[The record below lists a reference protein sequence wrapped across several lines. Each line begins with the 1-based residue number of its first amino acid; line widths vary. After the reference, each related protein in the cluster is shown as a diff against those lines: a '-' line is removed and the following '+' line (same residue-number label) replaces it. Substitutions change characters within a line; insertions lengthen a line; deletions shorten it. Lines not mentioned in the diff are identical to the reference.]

1 MRHFLITISVILF
14 SLVQASFSFAQTT
27 QNTSVPS
34 SSAIEAS
41 IADLED
47 NSELSEE
54 QIQTATDL
62 YKEAL
67 QRLRDIALAQEQET
81 QYQSDLTNSAAV
93 LRGLNEEI
101 ELAKEQLDTPPL
113 TEMELGEE
121 PMREE
126 DLLELEQE
134 LASRES
140 ELRGL
145 RSEIDGYRASLQA
158 LSTRQVNAP
167 KELIE
172 VRAELGTITSGLAD
186 LGEVET
192 ASDVLGRARR
202 VNLRVKAKYRRQQI
216 ATLEREVASLPRRNE
231 IINARQMLAELQ
243 SRELSR
249 EVQVLQERT
258 GQRRLNEAL
267 QFQSTVLAE
276 ADRYSDLHPVLS
288 KMAERNKELAKQVIG
303 LAASEAAISRNT
315 ASARSR
321 QDDVLEDLE
330 VARDLANLESLDRD
344 AGATLR
350 RLGNQLVS
358 PQAIRADLNETQ
370 TLLVNATRQR
380 LVAQEALRDLPVGR
394 VNPETVLNAARRINP
409 TLPAF
414 NSEEIAAL
422 QILNDSQ
429 RSLLLRISTEG
440 TDRVTDI
447 RQLQAAQEKLL
458 ETTQDLQ
465 SLLDEKLLW
474 IPSVPAI
481 GVSWL
486 PKIVNGSLELFAPEH
501 IVLVFET
508 LTSQLQKYW
517 PLAFIFGVVI
527 IGLYRTRPWLYAN
540 IQKRS
545 TEVGRVKVDSA
556 WHTPAVLVAG
566 CLIALPLPLLFLLS
580 GILFDLVDL
589 ADPVVDG
596 VENACYFL
604 AIFLFIVLTWRVWD
618 RDKSLFGTHFKMA
631 AIVRQTVNKQLRW
644 FVPVVGVTSG
654 LLALTTDM
662 TSAGIYE
669 GLSLLLFIL
678 TCLVLGVFGFK
689 ITLLE
694 KNKFSNTSNDP
705 GWFVRYNGLIS
716 VFIIGIP
723 IGAAALAAAGYYETA
738 DELLWRFFM
747 SALLLFLTYLVW
759 GTIRRVIVVAQ
770 RQLRYRQAVERRD
783 AAIKARREKEEA
795 EERGEE
801 MSPPPKVDTKE
812 IDVSSLTRQS
822 AQLLNTLIIIAFA
835 VLMWANWSS
844 LLPALS
850 IFDGIDVW
858 TYKTGELDE
867 LNNPIETA
875 VTLWNVLQSLVILG
889 LTFIAA
895 RNLPGFLEIFVL
907 NRLGVDPGTR
917 YAVVTILGYIIIAL
931 GLIVGVNRLGLQWS
945 QLKFVA
951 AGLSVG
957 IGFGLQKIIANFV
970 SGLVILFERP
980 IRIGDYVTIGEESGF
995 VSRIKIRAT
1004 TLNDLDHR
1012 EILIPNEA
1020 LISERVTNWTLSNS
1034 VTRLIVKV
1042 GIAYGSNTDKAR
1054 ELMLDTVK
1062 KLPKVLDTPPPSV
1075 LFMGFGDSSLDFE
1088 VRVFLRTFDERV
1100 PMTHT
1105 IHTEINKT
1113 LEKAGIPIPFPQRDL
1128 NIVTQNVPLEFLQKS
1143 KSAQSQA
1150 KKASTSKAKGK
1161 TGKAAKTAPK
1171 SKSALKPK
1179 TKTATSSKS
1188 KTGSSPKSET

>member
-1 MRHFLITISVILF
+1 MRHFLITVSVILF

-27 QNTSVPS
+27 QITPVPS
-34 SSAIEAS
+34 SSAIETS

-81 QYQSDLTNSAAV
+81 QYQSDLTNSAAI

-101 ELAKEQLDTPPL
+101 EVAKEQLDTTPL
-113 TEMELGEE
+113 TEMELGDE

-267 QFQSTVLAE
+267 QFQNTVLAE
-276 ADRYSDLHPVLS
+276 AQRYSDLHPVLS

-330 VARDLANLESLDRD
+330 VARDLADLESLDRD

-380 LVAQEALRDLPVGR
+380 LIAQEALRDLPVGR
-394 VNPETVLNAARRINP
+394 VNPEAVLNAARRTNP
-409 TLPAF
+409 TLDGFEP
-414 NSEEIAAL
+414 EDIAAL
-422 QILNDSQ
+422 QVLNDSQ

-465 SLLDEKLLW
+465 TLLDEKLLW

-481 GVSWL
+481 GLDWT
-486 PKIVNGSLELFAPEH
+486 PKIVTGALELFSPEH
-501 IVLVFET
+501 IVLVVET
-508 LTSQLQKYW
+508 LTSQFLKLW
-517 PLAFIFGVVI
+517 PLALLFAVLI
-527 IGLYRTRPWLYAN
+527 IGLYRARPRLLAN
-540 IQKRS
+540 IKKRS
-545 TEVGRVKVDSA
+545 AEVGRVKVDSA
-556 WHTPAVLVAG
+556 WHTPAVLAAG
-566 CLIALPLPLLFLLS
+566 CLIALPLPLLFLFL

-596 VENACYFL
+596 LENACYFL
-604 AIFLFIVLTWRVWD
+604 AVFLFIVLTWRVWD

-631 AIVRQTVNKQLRW
+631 ASVRQVVNRQLKW

-662 TSAGIYE
+662 TSTGIYE
-669 GLSLLLFIL
+669 GLSLFLFIL
-678 TCLVLGVFGFK
+678 TCLVLAFFGFK
-689 ITLLE
+689 ITLLG
-694 KNKFSNTSNDP
+694 KKKFTRTSSDP
-705 GWFVRYNGLIS
+705 GWFIRYNGLIS
-716 VFIIGIP
+716 IFIIGIP

-770 RQLRYRQAVERRD
+770 RQLRYRQAIERRD
-783 AAIKARREKEEA
+783 AAIKARREKEAA

-801 MSPPPKVDTKE
+801 MSAPPKVDTKE

-822 AQLLNTLIIIAFA
+822 AQLLNTLIIIAFS
-835 VLMWANWSS
+835 VLMWANWAS

-850 IFDGIDVW
+850 IFDGFDVW

-875 VTLWNVLQSLVILG
+875 VTLWNVLQSLLILA

-895 RNLPGFLEIFVL
+895 RNLPGFLEIFIL
-907 NRLGVDPGTR
+907 NQVGVDPGTR
-917 YAVVTILGYIIIAL
+917 YAVVTILGYIIVAV
-931 GLIVGVNRLGLQWS
+931 GLVVGFDRLGLQWS

-970 SGLVILFERP
+970 SGLIILFERP
-980 IRIGDYVTIGEESGF
+980 IRIGDYVTIGEESGI

-1004 TLNDLDHR
+1004 TLNDLDNR

-1054 ELMLDTVK
+1054 ELMLETVK
-1062 KLPKVLDTPPPSV
+1062 NLPKVLDTPPPSV

-1128 NIVTQNVPLEFLQKS
+1128 NIVSQNVPLEFLPK
-1143 KSAQSQA
+1143 A
-1150 KKASTSKAKGK
+1150 KPARRQTKSTSKPKTESK
-1161 TGKAAKTAPK
+1161 TGRQSKTAPK
-1171 SKSALKPK
+1171 SKSVPKGKTASSAQPK
-1179 TKTATSSKS
+1179 TGPSPKS
-1188 KTGSSPKSET
+1188 KT